1 MVDVR
6 VAAPPERRI
15 ERLPAVRDV
24 PAEPRRGA
32 DEHAGGCEPG
42 VAGDGRAPPQEPRER
57 RQGDEGDLRRGPP
70 AETDG
75 EPERGRVG
83 GGVALA
89 QAQRQEHD
97 REAEHERGAV
107 EAVSSRRLPDEVGG
121 PDPEERGAQPR
132 AFLADGSPA
141 DAPDEQRREREEND
155 RYEPDRDRARAR
167 QREDGRRQQRLLRPA
182 VVLSPEEHWELAV
195 TGVPRH
201 QTPDPFV
208 CVERTERRGEHPHS
222 ETDSGDDR
230 SDDEPPDRHQAHE
243 RRAHYAAFRASA
255 LAASETTSVARRA
268 TSTRSRASTTQP
280 IAPSPVTSP

>member
-24 PAEPRRGA
+24 PTEPRRGA

-141 DAPDEQRREREEND
+141 DA
-155 RYEPDRDRARAR
+155 
-167 QREDGRRQQRLLRPA
+167 
-182 VVLSPEEHWELAV
+182 
-195 TGVPRH
+195 
-201 QTPDPFV
+201 
-208 CVERTERRGEHPHS
+208 RGEHPHS

-280 IAPSPVTSP
+280 IAPSP

>member
-24 PAEPRRGA
+24 PTEPRRGA

-57 RQGDEGDLRRGPP
+57 RQGDEGDLMRGPP

-201 QTPDPFV
+201 QTQTPSSASSAPS
-208 CVERTERRGEHPHS
+208 GEASTHTLRPI
-222 ETDSGDDR
+222 
-230 SDDEPPDRHQAHE
+230 PAMI
-243 RRAHYAAFRASA
+243 AA
-255 LAASETTSVARRA
+255 TTSRLTDTRRMSA
-268 TSTRSRASTTQP
+268 EPTTQP
-280 IAPSPVTSP
+280 SAPRRWPRARRRASRGGRPARGRGRVRPSRSPRAR